1 MTSRLSRLYAAIV
14 ALLLLGLGAHANGQ
28 NVLSLDRTSYTVA
41 ESAAN
46 ASIIVRLARTN
57 TDSVTVNYTT
67 NDGTALAGA
76 DYTATNG
83 TLTFGPNETAKLVQ
97 IPILDDLTPES
108 TEQFMLMISNPSG
121 ATIDP
126 ARSSATVTIQDNDG
140 TGTIIGF
147 DPASYSPNENAGSV
161 TLTVLR
167 SGDLSRTDTVNYTT
181 TPGSATGGESPGTG
195 IDYQNTEGTLT
206 FAPNEP
212 SMTITVPIF
221 DDQNVEGNET
231 FAVNLTGPGALYDF
245 DQSTATVTI
254 IEIGRAHV

>member
-1 MTSRLSRLYAAIV
+1 MTSRPTRLYAAIA

-41 ESAAN
+41 ESAGN

-57 TDSVTVNYTT
+57 TDTVTVNYTT

-83 TLTFGPNETAKLVQ
+83 TLTFAPNETAKLVQ

-126 ARSSATVTIQDNDG
+126 AKSSATVMIQDNDG
-140 TGTIIGF
+140 SATIIGF
-147 DPASYSPNENAGSV
+147 ESRQLFSQRKCRLGHADRFTFGGPQPHRYRQLHDDAR
-161 TLTVLR
+161 LR
-167 SGDLSRTDTVNYTT
+167 DR
-181 TPGSATGGESPGTG
+181 GG
-195 IDYQNTEGTLT
+195 
-206 FAPNEP
+206 
-212 SMTITVPIF
+212 
-221 DDQNVEGNET
+221 
-231 FAVNLTGPGALYDF
+231 GPRNR
-245 DQSTATVTI
+245 
-254 IEIGRAHV
+254 GRLPEYRRAR